1 MSTSVMDE
9 IWFTGNRCMS
19 HFGLYNFALISL
31 VASAYAVGTSDLPSG
46 YHSVSASLGLPVHF
60 SVTRPLF

>member
-1 MSTSVMDE
+1 
-9 IWFTGNRCMS
+9 MS
-19 HFGLYNFALISL
+19 HFGLYNVALISL

-60 SVTRPLF
+60 SVTHPVF